1 MTMKKKLIVGLAVLM
16 GVIFVAGVTAIAV
29 SNFGTQS
36 NPLATKSYVDN
47 VASENILSSLNSA
60 VSTKASELESKFNKQ
75 IEAFEAG
82 EITGTP
88 SSFEVITL
96 STNQV
101 IRCGVGTEIIVR
113 SGSATCYG
121 NGPDFLLDTTAGT
134 ILTAAGDAMTNNHMY
149 VVSIYNNGL
158 RARSDGTVI
167 MVSGTYTIYNN
178 L

>member
-1 MTMKKKLIVGLAVLM
+1 M

-47 VASENILSSLNSA
+47 VASENILSSLTSA
-60 VSTKASELESKFNKQ
+60 VSTKASELETKFNKQ

-113 SGSATCYG
+113 SARQPATETG
-121 NGPDFLLDTTAGT
+121 RT
-134 ILTAAGDAMTNNHMY
+134 IFWT
-149 VVSIYNNGL
+149 L
-158 RARSDGTVI
+158 RRNYSHSRRGRYDKQPHVRCFNI
-167 MVSGTYTIYNN
+167 
-178 L
+178 